1 MQQSILNKIQGGLA
15 GMYISQQVSLV
26 MVDRDSPE
34 SDELRQRERETFKN
48 YALLVGASMESLI
61 HCKGLDLDDWL
72 VTTNRLSNPDRLPIA
87 IVPIA
92 MYLQEDLPLLQKTLR
107 LIGRRNDL
115 DPENVSTLVFFGTM
129 IALLLAERTTPDQL
143 IPDVLATLPSPKDA
157 LSKQL
162 TLIQEYMV
170 PNSDGSPSPTS
181 ITELIAKIAL
191 SNQSYLLPTAMA
203 TYCFLSTPHSLQ
215 MAVQRAAQIPGQPSL
230 TLALTGVLVGTYRG
244 LSCIPTSWYANGS
257 KGAEQLIQ
265 SADRLVAT
273 WAGAYQPI
281 VGAFSRANAIAAT
294 GVIQNSR
301 S

>member
-48 YALLVGASMESLI
+48 YALLAGASMESLI
-61 HCKGLDLDDWL
+61 HCKGLDLEDWL
-72 VTTNRLSNPDRLPIA
+72 VTTNRLSNPDRLAIA

-92 MYLQEDLPLLQKTLR
+92 MYLQEDLPLLQQTLR

-115 DPENVSTLVFFGTM
+115 DPENVSTLVFLGM
-129 IALLLAERTTPDQL
+129 AIALLLTEGTTPDRL
-143 IPDVLATLPSPKDA
+143 IPDVLETLPSPKDA

-162 TLIQEYMV
+162 TLIQEYLV

-181 ITELIAKIAL
+181 ITELIAKIAS
-191 SNQSYLLPTAMA
+191 SNQSYLLPAAMA

-244 LSCIPTSWYANGS
+244 LSCIPTSWYTNGS

-294 GVIQNSR
+294 GVLQNSR